1 MPVQLPNPEL
11 DFVGQYNRLSAS
23 QVNTWKACP
32 RLWYYEK
39 VRRFVM
45 PQIPILY
52 VGRAVEEAICKTLKE
67 SPALIVSSAPADIY
81 APTPLDV
88 EGRPDRNYDKKW
100 PAEQLLLLPDSKWPS
115 KSDSLLEWA
124 SQRVLSHLSVCL
136 EAMRIEWS
144 KHDRKAGDWEADVDM
159 ERCERMARNG
169 IRMHMNEVLSLIHI

>member
-52 VGRAVEEAICKTLKE
+52 VGRAVEEAICKLRHRWAPRADQIGIMTKNGPLSNFFFSQIQNGRPKATPCLNGQV
-67 SPALIVSSAPADIY
+67 SGFFRILVFAWKRCVSSGQSTTGWQVI
-81 APTPLDV
+81 
-88 EGRPDRNYDKKW
+88 GR
-100 PAEQLLLLPDSKWPS
+100 LLLTWIDAR
-115 KSDSLLEWA
+115 EW
-124 SQRVLSHLSVCL
+124 QETVFECT
-136 EAMRIEWS
+136 
-144 KHDRKAGDWEADVDM
+144 
-159 ERCERMARNG
+159 
-169 IRMHMNEVLSLIHI
+169 

>member
-1 MPVQLPNPEL
+1 MPVRLPNPEL

-67 SPALIVSSAPADIY
+67 SPSLIVSSAPADIY
-81 APTPLDV
+81 APTPLDD
-88 EGRPDRNYDKKW
+88 EGRPC
-100 PAEQLLLLPDSKWPS
+100 LLYT
-115 KSDSLLEWA
+115 SDA
-124 SQRVLSHLSVCL
+124 
-136 EAMRIEWS
+136 
-144 KHDRKAGDWEADVDM
+144 AD
-159 ERCERMARNG
+159 EP
-169 IRMHMNEVLSLIHI
+169 

>member
-81 APTPLDV
+81 APTPLDA

-100 PAEQLLLLPDSKWPS
+100 PAEQLLLLPDSKWPT
-115 KSDSLLEWA
+115 KIDSLLEWA

-159 ERCERMARNG
+159 DDARDWQ
-169 IRMHMNEVLSLIHI
+169 ETVFECT